1 MEGISNSEFNPDNQS
16 QESLTTYAQEKRNL
30 IMEEAEALK
39 SQQEAKRRARELEND
54 IGRDI
59 TLDSLLE
66 SAAKYKEEIKNSP
79 EKIVQSSDEEEGF
92 SFGQYLDDFR
102 GTRGDLKGSKPQDV
116 SFESAKKIIRHKAD
130 KLVDIATTYSYTGE
144 IEKASEIIE
153 MLEAANLG
161 EKDRS
166 VEKSAISL
174 AGVSIDS
181 GDFEMAE
188 KLFNKISSEKY
199 LHKHYANTQ
208 TLETLNKFIESLI
221 KKGDK
226 EKAISFA
233 DSHGDKKDVF
243 SVVCRALVETGNTQE
258 AQDIIFQLDG
268 ENKVFVSIETIKA
281 LLAQGNK
288 EAAEALIIA
297 TEKEVSEL
305 SFPPESDKWERD
317 RNLYNFKTTLPRLR
331 EQLTNLVEP
340 EVTKETDFFDQ
351 AIESAKIGNFEEA
364 VSFYDKAPGQLR
376 DREEQKKTE
385 ELLKKGLTL
394 DKIKEHGLAVS
405 SRGELSF
412 SMKEKAIEAGYQIAL
427 AYQKIGDKEKE
438 NKYFNSIL
446 SRYAYNNPKDLLKK
460 IWESGNE
467 ILVHKFLRSKFRT
480 PFQTIDSQGTILPWA
495 GMAGNTRRYSEV
507 VGNYNESTKELLG
520 LQLFI
525 GDFDGAEKTDKYCF
539 YERSKGDLAVQQAI
553 KSYQQLQE
561 LKKEGVD
568 LIDIPKVLQGAVETE
583 DQPLIESLGVIM
595 TDEERNKVSDT
606 LPKEIVDKLTYN
618 RGLAANIDK
627 NNEYENLLKQTK
639 ELLSDYVHNGDRE
652 DVSAVKKMVESLDNL
667 APEEAADL
675 IGQELKSIDVENP
688 HAVRLLKYLLDNES
702 PQGEQIALSML
713 RQKSLPERHFEYI
726 AEKLL
731 SEDIHS
737 WSDNLTGVFPPA
749 KEIIAKVKST
759 DPILHSYLV
768 KRLLNNK
775 IIRPEFPHD
784 KSDYAQNNAKEI
796 IILNINDF
804 HQLDSEVAR
813 ALDGYS
819 FHKSGS
825 KITFKVNDYL
835 RSFKDL
841 DSNVALEII
850 AKGRASQVLMDI
862 DSFLPFDSE
871 KFNTFFDQQVEKKDW
886 KKVAEL
892 SQFDVCKEKFNK
904 LFDEYKKFAEDT
916 SEHFSLRQDAINF
929 LVSLAKEGAVS
940 IEEEFISII
949 QERSKQKY
957 APESKW
963 SLDPAQEA
971 AFYALMRLDN
981 QRVNEALFR
990 LLINDNVSET
1000 VKQAVVRKLIR
1011 KERDFSQSNV
1021 KSSIAA
1027 WSANNKEKGGVE
1039 WNDLTFIN
1047 AINTSIPSTEL
1058 KERSLLQILPHTLID
1073 HSETGSIYK
1082 SWKENYKNIP
1092 ENTFL
1097 QLRELL
1103 TTSIGPGISAPR
1115 VENDKLLSKFQSLYK
1130 GISKEGSR
1138 KDDLLFGI
1146 VNCLVIN
1153 ENLYKV
1159 GMDRLSEIDFGI
1171 KGDDIKVSKILRQ
1184 FSFLDKL
1191 GTILEMGPRDD
1202 YGGHYYDDYEDYG
1215 DDDYEPDQNVA
1226 PLVEE
1231 KTPKEESKKDILIR
1245 EVETAVSGT
1254 NSLSDMESVFG
1265 GVITEKIK
1273 EILPHPDITSEKIEA
1288 VEKKWGDLEPIFTY
1302 AGRYPEI
1309 SDYVAEIVT
1318 KADTRDSWKAWRY
1331 DKEDA
1336 SVEEQIGSLKP
1347 EQLSAWASD
1356 YSIELGDLD
1365 LNESEGTKP
1374 QEIRNILIQAVVD
1387 FKHIND
1393 VGSKDD
1399 KHSFIQNRLEAAF
1412 KKVSEQPGEADVILG
1427 EEIEKTE
1434 EISEQFNVLI
1444 QSKNIPQYRQI
1455 LQTSLAEGV
1464 EVTISSK
1471 TKNVLSLI
1479 SNILSS
1485 SLRKDLSR
1493 NYQRESENKSKVS
1506 INAILTPEMR
1516 EYANQRM
1523 EEIEKQADLLNSGDK
1538 FAGLINPTETKDLK
1552 SLYEK
1557 RSEISTLVSLMRLA
1571 NLTNR
1576 SIAINKLEEQET
1588 KGGESLS
1595 VTLKNLQ
1602 KYFENTPFELDVKN
1616 IESKIHEKKD
1626 IHHTRKIV
1634 MMFTDDP
1641 QMLWQV
1647 GKYPLGNGSCQ
1658 HYAEGSYADKLMGYV
1673 GDANCKVAFMVDI
1686 NSLPQEFKDKYQEGI
1701 PVSEFMDV
1709 IPKQDVLRAVVA
1721 RSLIKLGKSEEGNT
1735 AIVIEPTYT
1744 NINKGDRGMDAY
1756 FDRFAK
1762 NFIANTMDAGVYR
1775 SGGGEKVVLGE
1786 SRHRLGQ
1793 YEDLNLNSLVRIN

>member
-1 MEGISNSEFNPDNQS
+1 MEGISNSESNPGNQGN
-16 QESLTTYAQEKRNL
+16 ESLVVYTQEKRNL
-30 IMEEAEALK
+30 IIEEADALK
-39 SQQEAKRRARELEND
+39 SQQEAKHRARELENN
-54 IGRDI
+54 IGRGI

-66 SAAKYKEEIKNSP
+66 SAAKYKEEIKNNP
-79 EKIVQSSDEEEGF
+79 EKIVESGDKEEGF

-102 GTRGDLKGSKPQDV
+102 GTREDLEGSKSKGI
-116 SFESAKKIIRHKAD
+116 SFDSAKDVIRRRKD

-144 IEKASEIIE
+144 TEKALKIIE

-161 EKDRS
+161 KDDRS
-166 VEKSAISL
+166 VEISAMAL
-174 AGVSIDS
+174 ASVSIDS
-181 GDFEMAE
+181 DDFEMAE
-188 KLFNKISSEKY
+188 KLFNKISPEKY
-199 LHKHYANTQ
+199 LHKHYANNQ
-208 TLETLNKFIESLI
+208 TLETLNRFIESLI

-243 SVVCRALVETGNTQE
+243 SVVCRVLVEIGNTQD

-268 ENKVFVSIETIKA
+268 ENKVFVSIETTKA

-288 EAAEALIIA
+288 EAAESLIIA
-297 TEKEVSEL
+297 TEKELSEL
-305 SFPPESDKWERD
+305 SFPPEIDKWEKD
-317 RNLYNFKTTLPRLR
+317 RKLYNFKTALPRLR
-331 EQLTNLVEP
+331 EQLTNPVEP
-340 EVTKETDFFDQ
+340 EITKETDFFDQ
-351 AIESAKIGNFEEA
+351 AIENAKNGNVEEA
-364 VSFYDKAPGQLR
+364 ASFYEKAPGQVW
-376 DREEQKKTE
+376 DREKQKKTE
-385 ELLKKGLTL
+385 ELIKRGLSAE
-394 DKIKEHGLAVS
+394 DIEKYRFAAP
-405 SRGELSF
+405 SRELNF
-412 SMKEKAIEAGYQIAL
+412 ALKEKAIEAGYQLAL
-427 AYQKIGDKEKE
+427 AYGKIGDKEKE
-438 NKYFNSIL
+438 NKYLNSIL

-460 IWESGNE
+460 IWESGNK
-467 ILVHKFLRSKFRT
+467 ILVHKFLRSKYRT

-495 GMAGNTRRYSEV
+495 GMAANTRRYGEV
-507 VGNYNESTKELLG
+507 VGNYNESTKELLR

-525 GDFDGAEKTDKYCF
+525 GDFDGADKTDKYCF
-539 YERSKGDLAVQQAI
+539 YERSKGDLATQQAI

-561 LKKEGVD
+561 LKKEGVESVD
-568 LIDIPKVLQGAVETE
+568 VPKVLQGAVEAN
-583 DQPLIESLGVIM
+583 DQTLIESLGVVM
-595 TDEERNKVSDT
+595 SDEERKKVSNI

-627 NNEYENLLKQTK
+627 DNEYKNLLKQTK

-652 DVSAVKKMVESLDNL
+652 DVSAVKKIVESLDNL

-675 IGQELKSIDVENP
+675 IGQELKSIDAENP

-702 PQGEQIALSML
+702 PQGEQIALSIL

-731 SEDIHS
+731 GEDIHS
-737 WSDNLTGVFPPA
+737 WSDDITGVFPPEKA
-749 KEIIAKVKST
+749 IVAKVKSI

-768 KRLLNNK
+768 KRLLHNK
-775 IIRPEFPHD
+775 IVRPEFPHD

-819 FHKSGS
+819 FHRSGS
-825 KITFKVNDYL
+825 RITFEVNDYL

-841 DSNVALEII
+841 DSDVALEII
-850 AKGRASQVLMDI
+850 AKGRANQVLLDI
-862 DSFLPFDSE
+862 DSFLPFDKE
-871 KFNTFFDQQVEKKDW
+871 KFDTFFDQQVEKKDW
-886 KKVAEL
+886 KKVAQL
-892 SQFDVCKEKFNK
+892 SQFDVCKDKFNK

-916 SEHFSLRQDAINF
+916 SEHFALRQDAINF
-929 LVSLAKEGAVS
+929 MVSLAKEGAIS
-940 IEEEFISII
+940 IEEEFINII
-949 QERSKQKY
+949 QERSKQKE

-981 QRVNEALFR
+981 NRINDALFK

-1000 VKQAVVRKLIR
+1000 VKQAVVRKLTR

-1021 KSSIAA
+1021 KSSIAS
-1027 WSANNKEKGGVE
+1027 WFANNKDKTEIE
-1039 WNDLTFIN
+1039 WSDLAFID
-1047 AINTSIPSTEL
+1047 AINTDIPSTEL
-1058 KERSLLQILPHTLID
+1058 KERALLQILPHALID
-1073 HSETGSIYK
+1073 SSESGSIYK
-1082 SWKENYKNIP
+1082 SWKENYRNIP

-1097 QLRELL
+1097 QLRVLMR
-1103 TTSIGPGISAPR
+1103 TGGVDITGIL
-1115 VENDKLLSKFQSLYK
+1115 DKFQSLYK
-1130 GISKEGSR
+1130 GINKENSR

-1146 VNCLVIN
+1146 TNCLVIN
-1153 ENLYKV
+1153 DNLHKILL
-1159 GMDRLSEIDFGI
+1159 DKLNEIDFSA
-1171 KGDDIKVSKILRQ
+1171 KGDDIKVSKVLRQ

-1191 GTILEMGPRDD
+1191 GTILDRGPSD
-1202 YGGHYYDDYEDYG
+1202 YGNYYGDDEYYEDYG
-1215 DDDYEPDQNVA
+1215 DYNQSVHDANRIAETQTQKD
-1226 PLVEE
+1226 
-1231 KTPKEESKKDILIR
+1231 ESKKVILIR
-1245 EVETAVSGT
+1245 EVETAVNSMD
-1254 NSLSDMESVFG
+1254 SLSNLENVLG
-1265 GVITEKIK
+1265 GIITEKIK
-1273 EILPHPDITSEKIEA
+1273 EILPHPDITSEKIETI
-1288 VEKKWGDLEPIFTY
+1288 EKKWGDLEPIFTY

-1331 DKEDA
+1331 DKENA

-1347 EQLSAWASD
+1347 EQLSAWVDD

-1365 LNESEGTKP
+1365 LNESESTKP
-1374 QEIRNILIQAVVD
+1374 QEIRSILIQAIVD

-1393 VGSKDD
+1393 IGSKNDR
-1399 KHSFIQNRLEAAF
+1399 HSFIQNRLEVAF
-1412 KKVSEQPGEADVILG
+1412 KRVNEQPGEVDVILG
-1427 EEIEKTE
+1427 EEIEKVGK
-1434 EISEQFNVLI
+1434 ISEQLNTLI

-1455 LQTSLAEGV
+1455 LQTSLAEGA
-1464 EVTISSK
+1464 EVAISSK
-1471 TKNVLSLI
+1471 TKNILSLI
-1479 SNILSS
+1479 SNVLSS
-1485 SLRKDLSR
+1485 NLKKEVNR
-1493 NYQRESENKSKVS
+1493 NYQKESKNNSKVP
-1506 INAILTPEMR
+1506 IDTILTPEMR
-1516 EYANQRM
+1516 EYAHQRI
-1523 EEIEKQADLLNSGDK
+1523 EEIKEQVELLNAGEE
-1538 FAGLINPTETKDLK
+1538 FADLINPTEVGDLK
-1552 SLYEK
+1552 TLYEK
-1557 RSEISTLVSLMRLA
+1557 RGEISTLINLMRLA

-1588 KGGESLS
+1588 KGGETLS

-1602 KYFENTPFELDVKN
+1602 KYFENTPFELDIKN

-1686 NSLPQEFKDKYQEGI
+1686 NSLPQEFKDKHKEGV
-1701 PVSEFMDV
+1701 PVSEMMDV

-1721 RSLIKLGKSEEGNT
+1721 RSLIKLGKNEAGNV

-1744 NINKGDRGMDAY
+1744 NINKGDKGMDEY
-1756 FDRFAK
+1756 FNRFAK
-1762 NFIANTMDAGVYR
+1762 NFIANTIDAGVYR
-1775 SGGGEKVVLGE
+1775 SGGKEKVALGE

-1793 YEDLNLNSLVRIN
+1793 YEDLDLNSLTRI